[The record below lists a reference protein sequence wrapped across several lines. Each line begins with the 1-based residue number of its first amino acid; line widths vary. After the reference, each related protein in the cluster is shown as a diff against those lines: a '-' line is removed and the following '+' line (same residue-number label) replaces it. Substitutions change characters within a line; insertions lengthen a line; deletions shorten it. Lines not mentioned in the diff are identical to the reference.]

1 MEIAEEEFMT
11 AETKPAETETIKEA
25 WPIPPEDYTREFEEY
40 LMEIGLRF

>member
-1 MEIAEEEFMT
+1 MEITEDEIMT
-11 AETKPAETETIKEA
+11 AEADQEDMEVFKEA